1 MAKVY
6 RYFSAVNFARY
17 CLANFFAVVEKR
29 DEEVCFE
36 YPIDV
41 TFLLDGSDS
50 IDREDFEL
58 IRNWTLQT
66 VDAFKPAQ
74 RETPLLVSVVQYSER
89 SQMEIH
95 QNVTL
100 GAAEISGQVQNIEQM
115 RSGTK
120 TYSALDFVNRNV
132 HPQLRET
139 SYKILITMTDGD
151 ASEDRNE
158 EAIGQALNNFD
169 RMVAVGVGQKVDETE
184 LLDFS
189 STNNIFTV
197 EDFKAL
203 EGIISTIIERICT
216 DLDEAREGSVE

>member
-1 MAKVY
+1 M
-6 RYFSAVNFARY
+6 
-17 CLANFFAVVEKR
+17 EKCY
-29 DEEVCFE
+29 DCFE

-74 RETPLLVSVVQYSER
+74 RETPLLVFVVQYSER
-89 SQMEIH
+89 SQIEI
-95 QNVTL
+95 QQEVTL
-100 GAAEISGQVQNIEQM
+100 GAAEISDQIQNMQQM

-132 HPQLRET
+132 YPRLRKT
-139 SYKILITMTDGD
+139 SSKILITMTDGD
-151 ASEDRNE
+151 ASDDRNE
-158 EAIGQALNNFD
+158 QAIDQAQNNFN
-169 RMVAVGVGQKVDETE
+169 RMVAVGVGQKVNETE

-189 STNNIFTV
+189 STNNSFTV
-197 EDFKAL
+197 EDFQAL

-216 DLDEAREGSVE
+216 DLDETTEGRVK